1 MNKKALILSK
11 FLIIVVGIFVL
22 IFMLWEPHLEGRNID
37 SSIFEVYF
45 KDPFL
50 AYVYTASIAFFV
62 ALYQAYRL
70 IVNVDKNRVV
80 SIDSMNSLRIIKK
93 SGRVLLVFV
102 LGVMGYLII
111 VRPEED
117 ITGGI
122 FMSLLA
128 IVVSGAISIVA
139 SKYEKTLKRIMRV

>member
-1 MNKKALILSK
+1 MNKKTITLSK

-37 SSIFEVYF
+37 STIFEVYF

-111 VRPEED
+111 IRPEED